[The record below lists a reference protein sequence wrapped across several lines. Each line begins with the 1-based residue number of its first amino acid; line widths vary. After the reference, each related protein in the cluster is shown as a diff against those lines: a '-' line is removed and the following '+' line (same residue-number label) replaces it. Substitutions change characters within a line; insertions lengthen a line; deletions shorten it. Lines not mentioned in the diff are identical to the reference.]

1 VLHIVLDTGVLGLAI
16 HPSTKAEP
24 RDCKEWLR
32 SRMRQGDVFYIPEV
46 VDYELR
52 RELLHLGF
60 ADSVARLDELKSAVG
75 YMPITTATM
84 LKAAEL
90 WASARRAGIPTA
102 DVKALDVDMIL
113 SAHTILLGA
122 LVGSAPIVA
131 TTNVRH
137 LSQFVDARRWQD
149 IV

>member
-1 VLHIVLDTGVLGLAI
+1 
-16 HPSTKAEP
+16 
-24 RDCKEWLR
+24 
-32 SRMRQGDVFYIPEV
+32 MRQGDVFYIPEV

-60 ADSVARLDELKSAVG
+60 ADSVARLDALKSAVG